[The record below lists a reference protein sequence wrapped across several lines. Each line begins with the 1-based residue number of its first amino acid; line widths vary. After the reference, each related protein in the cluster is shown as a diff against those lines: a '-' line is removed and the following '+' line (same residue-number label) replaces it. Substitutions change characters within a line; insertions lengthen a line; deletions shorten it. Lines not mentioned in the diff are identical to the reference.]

1 MTRRDTR
8 RDQFY
13 AMDLEKWGSALQH
26 VKTVEEC
33 AELQKEICKLM
44 LGDQSDER
52 MEQIADEIA
61 DVRLMCEQVEYELN
75 LQKRIELHSRLKVR
89 RLKILLGV
97 KVDPAERKSR
107 KRVKPAPILV
117 NSWECPFDSV
127 RPYPDCFQDCEQI
140 DECKMPDNWKLTRPL
155 PELKENGS

>member
-13 AMDLEKWGSALQH
+13 AMALEKWGSALQH

-61 DVRLMCEQVEYELN
+61 DVRLMCEQVEYELK

-89 RLKILLGV
+89 RLKIMLGV
-97 KVDPAERKSR
+97 KEDPAERKSR
-107 KRVKPAPILV
+107 KRVKPTPVADPPAWV
-117 NSWECPFDSV
+117 CTFERV
-127 RPYPDCFQDCEQI
+127 REYPDCFQDCEHI

-155 PELKENGS
+155 PEFKS